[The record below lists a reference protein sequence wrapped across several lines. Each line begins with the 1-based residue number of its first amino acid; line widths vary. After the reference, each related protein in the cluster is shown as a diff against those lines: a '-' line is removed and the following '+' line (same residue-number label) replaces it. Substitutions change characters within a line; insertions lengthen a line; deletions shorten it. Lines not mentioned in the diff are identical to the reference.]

1 MSFLFKSKFD
11 ISTILL
17 YVIVFLGCL
26 FIGIYF
32 SFIKNYDTDPYDQR
46 VFTLLS
52 IILVWF
58 TLANLKE
65 ILRIKYIVF
74 YRDRFRIKTFLGL
87 ISRDYFYE
95 EIDSWLEEEKENKYS
110 KWTEL
115 ILILKNEK
123 RIYLYSSFYK
133 DFWKIKQKLTQ
144 NKKINETVKHKRELY
159 SSIKRACFL
168 LSASIILFSL
178 PRFLREDQ
186 LPLTPKDTIE
196 IKGTLSKEIQTQRG
210 KRDKITSF
218 YLRLEEYPYFR
229 FFLSRNI
236 LEKNGMN
243 GLLEDFQSGDKV
255 RFLISKKDYET
266 KIIKTKYSFA
276 LFPYSVDITEIEKN
290 NSKYLSLSE
299 YNEENSHDYTNTILY
314 ILAVILG
321 MFGFFEIVYIRT
333 LLKENK
339 LK

>member
-17 YVIVFLGCL
+17 YVIGFLGCL

-74 YRDRFRIKTFLGL
+74 YRNRFRIKTFLGL
-87 ISRDYFYE
+87 INRDYFYE
-95 EIDSWLEEEKENKYS
+95 EIDCWLEEEKENKYS

-144 NKKINETVKHKRELY
+144 KKKINEAVKHKRELY

-178 PRFLREDQ
+178 PLFLREDQ

-243 GLLEDFQSGDKV
+243 GLSEDFQSGDKV

-339 LK
+339 IK

>member
-1 MSFLFKSKFD
+1 MNFLFKSKFN

-17 YVIVFLGCL
+17 YVIGFLGCL
-26 FIGIYF
+26 FGIYF

-52 IILVWF
+52 IILAWF
-58 TLANLKE
+58 ALANLKE
-65 ILRIKYIVF
+65 ILCIKYIVF

-95 EIDSWLEEEKENKYS
+95 EISSWLEEEKENKYS

-123 RIYLYSSFYK
+123 SIYIYSSFYK
-133 DFWKIKQKLTQ
+133 DFWEIKQKLTQ
-144 NKKINETVKHKRELY
+144 NKKINEAVKHKKELY

-178 PRFLREDQ
+178 PHFLREIQ

-196 IKGTLSKEIQTQRG
+196 IKGTLSKAIQTQRG

-229 FFLSRNI
+229 FFVSKNI

-243 GLLEDFQSGDKV
+243 GLLEDFQGGDKV

-299 YNEENSHDYTNTILY
+299 YNEENSHDSTNTILY
-314 ILAVILG
+314 IIAVILG
-321 MFGFFEIVYIRT
+321 MFGIFRIVYIRT

-339 LK
+339 IK

>member
-1 MSFLFKSKFD
+1 MNFLFKSKFD

-17 YVIVFLGCL
+17 YVIGFLGCL

-65 ILRIKYIVF
+65 ILCIKYIVF

-95 EIDSWLEEEKENKYS
+95 EIESWLEEEKENKYS

-144 NKKINETVKHKRELY
+144 NKKINEAVKHKRELY

-168 LSASIILFSL
+168 VSASIILFSL
-178 PRFLREDQ
+178 PLFLREDQ

-229 FFLSRNI
+229 FFLNRNI

-266 KIIKTKYSFA
+266 KIIKTKYYFA
-276 LFPYSVDITEIEKN
+276 LFPYSVDITEIDKN

-299 YNEENSHDYTNTILY
+299 YNEENSRNSTNTILY
-314 ILAVILG
+314 IAAAISA
-321 MFGFFEIVYIRT
+321 MFGIFKIVYIRT

-339 LK
+339 IK

>member
-17 YVIVFLGCL
+17 YVIGFLGCL

-32 SFIKNYDTDPYDQR
+32 SFIKNHDTDPYGQR

-58 TLANLKE
+58 ALTNLKE

-115 ILILKNEK
+115 ILILKNGK

-144 NKKINETVKHKRELY
+144 NKKINEAVKHKRELY

-178 PRFLREDQ
+178 PLFLREDQ

-196 IKGTLSKEIQTQRG
+196 IKGTLSKEIQIQRG

-266 KIIKTKYSFA
+266 KIIKTKYYFA
-276 LFPYSVDITEIEKN
+276 LFPYSIDITEIEKN

-314 ILAVILG
+314 IAAAISA
-321 MFGFFEIVYIRT
+321 MFGIFKIVYIRT
-333 LLKENK
+333 LLKENEIK
-339 LK
+339 

>member
-1 MSFLFKSKFD
+1 MNFLFKSKFD

-17 YVIVFLGCL
+17 YVIGFLGCL

-65 ILRIKYIVF
+65 ILCIKYIVF
-74 YRDRFRIKTFLGL
+74 YRDRFRIKTFLEL

-95 EIDSWLEEEKENKYS
+95 EIDGWLEEEKENKYS

-144 NKKINETVKHKRELY
+144 NKKINEAVKHKRELY

-299 YNEENSHDYTNTILY
+299 YNEENSHDSTNTILY
-314 ILAVILG
+314 IAAAISA
-321 MFGFFEIVYIRT
+321 MFGIFKIVYIRT
-333 LLKENK
+333 LLKENEIK
-339 LK
+339 

>member
-1 MSFLFKSKFD
+1 MNFLFKSKFD

-17 YVIVFLGCL
+17 YVIGFLGCL

-58 TLANLKE
+58 AFANLKE
-65 ILRIKYIVF
+65 ILCIKYIVF
-74 YRDRFRIKTFLGL
+74 YRDRFRIKTFLEL

-95 EIDSWLEEEKENKYS
+95 EIDGWLEEEKENKYS

-133 DFWKIKQKLTQ
+133 NFWEIKQKLTQ
-144 NKKINETVKHKRELY
+144 NKKINEAVKHKRELY

-168 LSASIILFSL
+168 VSASIILFSL
-178 PRFLREDQ
+178 PLFLREDQ

-229 FFLSRNI
+229 FFLNRNI

-266 KIIKTKYSFA
+266 KIIKTKYYFA
-276 LFPYSVDITEIEKN
+276 LFPYSVDITEIDKN

-299 YNEENSHDYTNTILY
+299 YNEENSRNSTNTILY
-314 ILAVILG
+314 IAAAISA
-321 MFGFFEIVYIRT
+321 MFGIFKIVYIRT

-339 LK
+339 IK

>member
-1 MSFLFKSKFD
+1 MNFLFKSKFD

-17 YVIVFLGCL
+17 YIIGFLGCL

-58 TLANLKE
+58 TLTNLKE

-87 ISRDYFYE
+87 INRDYFYE

-144 NKKINETVKHKRELY
+144 NKKINEAVKHKRELY

-178 PRFLREDQ
+178 PLFLREDL

-276 LFPYSVDITEIEKN
+276 VFPYSVDITKIEKN

-299 YNEENSHDYTNTILY
+299 YNEENSYDYTNTILY
-314 ILAVILG
+314 IAAAISA
-321 MFGFFEIVYIRT
+321 MFGIFKITYIRV

>member
-1 MSFLFKSKFD
+1 MNFLFKSKFD
-11 ISTILL
+11 VSTILL
-17 YVIVFLGCL
+17 YVIGFLGCL

-58 TLANLKE
+58 TLTNLKE

-87 ISRDYFYE
+87 INRDYFYE

-144 NKKINETVKHKRELY
+144 NKKINEAVKHKRELY

-178 PRFLREDQ
+178 PLFLREDL

-276 LFPYSVDITEIEKN
+276 VFPYSVDITKIEKN

-299 YNEENSHDYTNTILY
+299 YNEENSYDYTNTILY
-314 ILAVILG
+314 IAAAISA
-321 MFGFFEIVYIRT
+321 MFGIFKITYIRV

>member
-1 MSFLFKSKFD
+1 MNFLFKSKFD

-17 YVIVFLGCL
+17 YVIGFLGCL

-58 TLANLKE
+58 TLAILKE

-95 EIDSWLEEEKENKYS
+95 EINSWLEEEKENKYS

-133 DFWKIKQKLTQ
+133 NFWEIKQKLTQ
-144 NKKINETVKHKRELY
+144 NKKINEAVKHKRELY

-178 PRFLREDQ
+178 PHFLREDQ

-210 KRDKITSF
+210 KRNKITSF

-243 GLLEDFQSGDKV
+243 GLSEDFQSGDKV

-299 YNEENSHDYTNTILY
+299 YNEENSHDSTNIILY

>member
-17 YVIVFLGCL
+17 YVIGFLGCL

-58 TLANLKE
+58 ALTNLKE

-144 NKKINETVKHKRELY
+144 NKKINEAVKHKRELY

-178 PRFLREDQ
+178 PHFLREDQ

-229 FFLSRNI
+229 FFLTKNI

-266 KIIKTKYSFA
+266 KIIKTKYYFA

-314 ILAVILG
+314 IAAVILG
-321 MFGFFEIVYIRT
+321 MFGVFKIAYIRT

>member
-1 MSFLFKSKFD
+1 MNFLFKSKFD

-17 YVIVFLGCL
+17 YVIGFWGCL

-32 SFIKNYDTDPYDQR
+32 SFIKNYDTDPYDQI

-52 IILVWF
+52 IILAWF
-58 TLANLKE
+58 AFANLKE

-95 EIDSWLEEEKENKYS
+95 EIESWLEEEKENKYS

-144 NKKINETVKHKRELY
+144 NKKINEAVKYKRELY

-178 PRFLREDQ
+178 AHFLREDQ
-186 LPLTPKDTIE
+186 FPLTPKDTIE

-299 YNEENSHDYTNTILY
+299 YNGENSHDYTNTILY
-314 ILAVILG
+314 IAAAISA
-321 MFGFFEIVYIRT
+321 MFGIFEIVYIRV

-339 LK
+339 IK

>member
-17 YVIVFLGCL
+17 YVIGFLGCL

-32 SFIKNYDTDPYDQR
+32 SFIKNHDTDPYDQR

-52 IILVWF
+52 IILAWF
-58 TLANLKE
+58 TLTNLKE

-144 NKKINETVKHKRELY
+144 NKKINEAVKHKRELY

-218 YLRLEEYPYFR
+218 YLRLEEYPYFI

-255 RFLISKKDYET
+255 RFLIHKKDYET
-266 KIIKTKYSFA
+266 KIIKTKYSFT
-276 LFPYSVDITEIEKN
+276 LFPYGVDITEIEKN
-290 NSKYLSLSE
+290 NSKYLSLSD
-299 YNEENSHDYTNTILY
+299 YNEENSHDSTNIILY
-314 ILAVILG
+314 IAAAILG
-321 MFGFFEIVYIRT
+321 MFGIFKIVYIRT

>member
-1 MSFLFKSKFD
+1 MNFLFKSKFD

-17 YVIVFLGCL
+17 YVIGFLGCL

-58 TLANLKE
+58 ALANLKE
-65 ILRIKYIVF
+65 ILCIKYIVF

-87 ISRDYFYE
+87 FSRDYFYE

-115 ILILKNEK
+115 ILILKNKK

-133 DFWKIKQKLTQ
+133 DFWEIKQKLTQ
-144 NKKINETVKHKRELY
+144 NKKINEAVKYKRELY

-178 PRFLREDQ
+178 PHFLREIQ

-196 IKGTLSKEIQTQRG
+196 IKGTLSKAIQTQRG

-229 FFLSRNI
+229 FFVSKNI

-243 GLLEDFQSGDKV
+243 GLLEGFQSGDKV

-299 YNEENSHDYTNTILY
+299 YNEENSHDYTNIILY
-314 ILAVILG
+314 ILAAISA
-321 MFGFFEIVYIRT
+321 MFGIFKIVYIRT

-339 LK
+339 IK

>member
-17 YVIVFLGCL
+17 YVIGFLGCL

-65 ILRIKYIVF
+65 ILYIKYIVF

-95 EIDSWLEEEKENKYS
+95 EIESWLEEEKENKYS

-115 ILILKNEK
+115 ILILKNGK
-123 RIYLYSSFYK
+123 RIYFYSSFYK

-144 NKKINETVKHKRELY
+144 NKKINEAVKHKRELY

-178 PRFLREDQ
+178 SHFLRKDQ

-196 IKGTLSKEIQTQRG
+196 IKGTLSKAIQTQRG

-243 GLLEDFQSGDKV
+243 GLLKDFQSGDKV

-314 ILAVILG
+314 IAAAISA
-321 MFGFFEIVYIRT
+321 MFGIFKIVYIRT
-333 LLKENK
+333 LLKENEIK
-339 LK
+339 

>member
-17 YVIVFLGCL
+17 YVVGFLGCL

-58 TLANLKE
+58 TLTNLKE

-144 NKKINETVKHKRELY
+144 NKKINEVVKHKRELY

-178 PRFLREDQ
+178 PHFLRKDQ

-196 IKGTLSKEIQTQRG
+196 IKGTLSKAIQTQRG

>member
-1 MSFLFKSKFD
+1 MNFLFKSKFD

-17 YVIVFLGCL
+17 YVIGFLGCL

-65 ILRIKYIVF
+65 ILRIKYIIF

-95 EIDSWLEEEKENKYS
+95 EIESWLEEEKENKYS

-144 NKKINETVKHKRELY
+144 NKKINEAVKHKRELY

-178 PRFLREDQ
+178 PHFLREDQ

-299 YNEENSHDYTNTILY
+299 YNEENSHDSTNIILY

-321 MFGFFEIVYIRT
+321 MFGIFKIVYIRT
-333 LLKENK
+333 LLKENEIK
-339 LK
+339 

>member
-1 MSFLFKSKFD
+1 MNFLFKSKFD

-17 YVIVFLGCL
+17 YVIGFWGCL
-26 FIGIYF
+26 FTGIYF
-32 SFIKNYDTDPYDQR
+32 SFIKNYDTDPYNRR

-65 ILRIKYIVF
+65 ILCIKYIVF

-95 EIDSWLEEEKENKYS
+95 EIDGWLEEEKENKYS

-144 NKKINETVKHKRELY
+144 NKKINEAVKHKRELY

-168 LSASIILFSL
+168 VSASIILFSL
-178 PRFLREDQ
+178 PHFLREDQ

-229 FFLSRNI
+229 FFVSKNI

-333 LLKENK
+333 VLKENK

>member
-17 YVIVFLGCL
+17 YVIGFLGCL

-65 ILRIKYIVF
+65 ILCIKYIVF

-144 NKKINETVKHKRELY
+144 NKKINEAVKHKRELY

-168 LSASIILFSL
+168 VSASIILFSL
-178 PRFLREDQ
+178 PHFLRENQ

-229 FFLSRNI
+229 FFLTKNI

-266 KIIKTKYSFA
+266 KIIKTKYYFA

-314 ILAVILG
+314 IVAAILG
-321 MFGFFEIVYIRT
+321 MFGIFKIVYIRT

>member
-1 MSFLFKSKFD
+1 MNFLFKSKFD

-17 YVIVFLGCL
+17 YVIGFLGCL

-52 IILVWF
+52 IILAWF
-58 TLANLKE
+58 AFANLKE

-95 EIDSWLEEEKENKYS
+95 EIESWLEEEKENKYS

-133 DFWKIKQKLTQ
+133 NFWEIKQKLTQ
-144 NKKINETVKHKRELY
+144 NKKINEAVKHKRELY

-168 LSASIILFSL
+168 LSACIILFSL
-178 PRFLREDQ
+178 PHFLREDQ
-186 LPLTPKDTIE
+186 LPLTLKDTIE

-314 ILAVILG
+314 IAAAISA
-321 MFGFFEIVYIRT
+321 MFGIFKIVYIRT

-339 LK
+339 IK

>member
-17 YVIVFLGCL
+17 YVIVFWGCL

-58 TLANLKE
+58 ALANLKE

-95 EIDSWLEEEKENKYS
+95 EIESWLEEEKENKYS

-144 NKKINETVKHKRELY
+144 NKKINEAVKYKRELY

-178 PRFLREDQ
+178 AHFLREDQ
-186 LPLTPKDTIE
+186 FPLTPKDTIE

-314 ILAVILG
+314 IAAAISA
-321 MFGFFEIVYIRT
+321 MFGIFKIVYIRV

-339 LK
+339 IK

>member
-1 MSFLFKSKFD
+1 M
-11 ISTILL
+11 
-17 YVIVFLGCL
+17 
-26 FIGIYF
+26 
-32 SFIKNYDTDPYDQR
+32 
-46 VFTLLS
+46 
-52 IILVWF
+52 
-58 TLANLKE
+58 
-65 ILRIKYIVF
+65 
-74 YRDRFRIKTFLGL
+74 
-87 ISRDYFYE
+87 
-95 EIDSWLEEEKENKYS
+95 
-110 KWTEL
+110 
-115 ILILKNEK
+115 
-123 RIYLYSSFYK
+123 
-133 DFWKIKQKLTQ
+133 
-144 NKKINETVKHKRELY
+144 
-159 SSIKRACFL
+159 
-168 LSASIILFSL
+168 SASIILFSL
-178 PRFLREDQ
+178 PHFLREDQ

-196 IKGTLSKEIQTQRG
+196 IKGTLSKAIQPQRG

-243 GLLEDFQSGDKV
+243 GLLEDFQGGDKV

-266 KIIKTKYSFA
+266 KIIKTKYYFA

-314 ILAVILG
+314 IAAVILG
-321 MFGFFEIVYIRT
+321 MFGVFKIAYIRT

>member
-1 MSFLFKSKFD
+1 MNFLFKSKFD

-17 YVIVFLGCL
+17 YVIGFLGCL

-32 SFIKNYDTDPYDQR
+32 SFIKNHDTDPYGQR

-58 TLANLKE
+58 TLTNLKE

-115 ILILKNEK
+115 ILILKNGK

-144 NKKINETVKHKRELY
+144 NKKINEAVKHKRELY

-196 IKGTLSKEIQTQRG
+196 IKGTLSKEIQIQRG

-266 KIIKTKYSFA
+266 KIIKTKYYFA
-276 LFPYSVDITEIEKN
+276 LFPYSIDITEIEKN

>member
-17 YVIVFLGCL
+17 YVIGFLGCL

-58 TLANLKE
+58 ALTNLKE

-144 NKKINETVKHKRELY
+144 NKKINEAVKHKRELY

-178 PRFLREDQ
+178 PHFLREDQ

-314 ILAVILG
+314 IAAVILG
-321 MFGFFEIVYIRT
+321 MFGVFKIAYIRT

>member
-1 MSFLFKSKFD
+1 MNFLFKSKFD

-17 YVIVFLGCL
+17 YVVGFCGCL

-144 NKKINETVKHKRELY
+144 NKKINEAVKHKRELY

-178 PRFLREDQ
+178 PHFLREDQ

-314 ILAVILG
+314 VLAVILG

>member
-17 YVIVFLGCL
+17 YVIGFLGCL
-26 FIGIYF
+26 FTGIYF

-65 ILRIKYIVF
+65 ILCIKYIVF

-144 NKKINETVKHKRELY
+144 NKKINEAVKYKRELY

-178 PRFLREDQ
+178 PHFLRENQ

-299 YNEENSHDYTNTILY
+299 YNEENSHDSTNIILY

-333 LLKENK
+333 LLKENEIK
-339 LK
+339 

>member
-1 MSFLFKSKFD
+1 MNFLFKSKFD

-17 YVIVFLGCL
+17 YVIGFLGCL

-58 TLANLKE
+58 ALANLKE
-65 ILRIKYIVF
+65 ILCIKYIVF

-87 ISRDYFYE
+87 FSRDYFYE

-115 ILILKNEK
+115 ILILKNKK

-133 DFWKIKQKLTQ
+133 DFWEIKQKLTQ
-144 NKKINETVKHKRELY
+144 NKKINEAVKYKRELY

-178 PRFLREDQ
+178 PHFLREIQ

-196 IKGTLSKEIQTQRG
+196 IKGTLSKAIQTQRG

-229 FFLSRNI
+229 FFVSKNI

-243 GLLEDFQSGDKV
+243 GLLEGFQSGDKV

-299 YNEENSHDYTNTILY
+299 YNEGNSHDSTNTILY

-321 MFGFFEIVYIRT
+321 MFGIFEIVYIRT

-339 LK
+339 IK

>member
-17 YVIVFLGCL
+17 YVIVFWGCL

-58 TLANLKE
+58 AFANLKE
-65 ILRIKYIVF
+65 ILCIKYIVF
-74 YRDRFRIKTFLGL
+74 YRDRFRIKTFLEL

-95 EIDSWLEEEKENKYS
+95 EIDGWLEEEKENKYS

-144 NKKINETVKHKRELY
+144 NKKINEAVKYKRELY

-168 LSASIILFSL
+168 LSACIILFSL
-178 PRFLREDQ
+178 AHFLREDQ
-186 LPLTPKDTIE
+186 FPLTPKDTIE

-314 ILAVILG
+314 IAAAISA
-321 MFGFFEIVYIRT
+321 MFGIFKIVYIRV

-339 LK
+339 IK

>member
-1 MSFLFKSKFD
+1 MNFLFKSKFD

-17 YVIVFLGCL
+17 YVIGFWGCL

-65 ILRIKYIVF
+65 ILCIKYIVF

-144 NKKINETVKHKRELY
+144 NKKINEAVKHKRELY

-178 PRFLREDQ
+178 PHFLREDQ

-299 YNEENSHDYTNTILY
+299 YNEENSHDSTNIILY

-321 MFGFFEIVYIRT
+321 MFGIFKIVYIRT
-333 LLKENK
+333 LLKENEIK
-339 LK
+339 

>member
-1 MSFLFKSKFD
+1 MNFLFKSKFD

-17 YVIVFLGCL
+17 YVIGFLGCL

-65 ILRIKYIVF
+65 ILRIKYIIF

-95 EIDSWLEEEKENKYS
+95 EIESWLEEEKENKYS

-144 NKKINETVKHKRELY
+144 NKKINEAVKHKRELY

>member
-17 YVIVFLGCL
+17 YVISFLGCL

-110 KWTEL
+110 KWTYF
-115 ILILKNEK
+115 IIIQKILKI
-123 RIYLYSSFYK
+123 IYLYRSLNNYLC
-133 DFWKIKQKLTQ
+133 KIKHKLTKK
-144 NKKINETVKHKRELY
+144 KKINETVKHKRELY

>member
-1 MSFLFKSKFD
+1 MNFLFKSKFD

-17 YVIVFLGCL
+17 YVIGFLGCL

-58 TLANLKE
+58 TLTNLKE

-95 EIDSWLEEEKENKYS
+95 EIDSWLEEERENKYS

-115 ILILKNEK
+115 ILILKNGK

-133 DFWKIKQKLTQ
+133 DFWEIKQKLTQ
-144 NKKINETVKHKRELY
+144 NKKINEAVKYKRELY

-178 PRFLREDQ
+178 PHFLREDQ

-229 FFLSRNI
+229 FFVSKNI

-299 YNEENSHDYTNTILY
+299 YNEENSHDSTNIILY

>member
-1 MSFLFKSKFD
+1 MNFLFKSKFD

-17 YVIVFLGCL
+17 YVIGYLGCL

-52 IILVWF
+52 IILAWF
-58 TLANLKE
+58 TLTNLKE

-95 EIDSWLEEEKENKYS
+95 EIESWLEEEKENKYS

-123 RIYLYSSFYK
+123 KIYLYSSFYK

-144 NKKINETVKHKRELY
+144 NKKINEAVKHKRELY

-178 PRFLREDQ
+178 PHFLREDQ